1 MARNKNQKKNN
12 NNPPTTS
19 MDHSLTKLVKELRT
33 INDFE
38 VELPQDNI
46 KDVLVDPKKWA
57 EEFSESLIINF
68 IPKFIK
74 AKKLGKELAQEVL
87 DDKKN

>member
-1 MARNKNQKKNN
+1 M
-12 NNPPTTS
+12 
-19 MDHSLTKLVKELRT
+19 TKLVKELRT

-46 KDVLVDPKKWA
+46 KNILADPKKWA
-57 EEFSESLIINF
+57 EEFSENLIIKF
-68 IPKFIK
+68 IPNFIK
-74 AKKLGKELAQEVL
+74 AKRIGKELAQEVL

>member
-1 MARNKNQKKNN
+1 M
-12 NNPPTTS
+12 
-19 MDHSLTKLVKELRT
+19 TKLVKELRT

-46 KDVLVDPKKWA
+46 KDVLTDPKKSA
-57 EEFSESLIINF
+57 EEFSESLIIKF
-68 IPKFIK
+68 IPTFIK

>member
-1 MARNKNQKKNN
+1 
-12 NNPPTTS
+12 

-57 EEFSESLIINF
+57 EEFSESLIIKF
-68 IPKFIK
+68 IPTFIK

-87 DDKKN
+87 DD